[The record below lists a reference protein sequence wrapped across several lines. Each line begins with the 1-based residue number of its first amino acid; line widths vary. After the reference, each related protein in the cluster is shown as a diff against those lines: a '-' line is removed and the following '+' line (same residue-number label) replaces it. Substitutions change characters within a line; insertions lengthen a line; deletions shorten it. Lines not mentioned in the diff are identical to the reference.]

1 MTNEVT
7 VAELNKVVK
16 AIETN
21 SSFDGDVLKLGK
33 LLEIKP
39 VYLHDKEGN
48 KTLEGYDIYR
58 YASEEAMEDEDYD
71 FDADFICTVWL
82 K

>member
-1 MTNEVT
+1 MTEIT
-7 VAELNKVVK
+7 CAEFNKVVK
-16 AIETN
+16 AIEQN
-21 SSFDGDVLKLGK
+21 SSFDGEVLKLGN

-39 VYLHDKEGN
+39 VYLHDKDGN

-58 YASEEAMEDEDYD
+58 YASDEAMEEEGYD
-71 FDADFICTVWL
+71 FDADFITTVYL